1 MTGTFK
7 TKTRFYTSEKFLT
20 PISGR
25 KSFIESAVDFRRSL
39 IENSAM
45 SVLNADIAVKA
56 AMSAGLST
64 PSVEQSAGD
73 GDGKKRVNKGGVP
86 GMDET
91 EDGYRYIPDATWGPG
106 KTLKLFPSRDNRQ
119 SSNKVPNFGFVDQE
133 PIVTPEQYVQQM
145 EKKPK
150 IRMSKYKVNSRTG
163 EPIDDTEV
171 EFDRMRFGKT
181 FDINPDASD
190 EVEELASE
198 EIQEKSLGRTL
209 KQRMP
214 GGSLVGR
221 AAARFGVIMDELGK
235 MRCPPGTPA
244 ANQFTDMTGSNCFGT
259 SPGTLISEAINLAQ
273 RLVPD
278 DDPRR
283 SSGTTRR
290 IVNMMFDLDN
300 GIFGN
305 NVWYHADGTR
315 MKHGEWRKFREAGG
329 VAKNERWMLN
339 GVDRT
344 LSELDSQDARME
356 DLYRRLGVDTDDARK
371 ATNEDVFDAFQK
383 LRDSGVIRARLD
395 GRPTPAQVEAM
406 MTSRLKNMDAHWIA
420 RTDAE
425 KKALLDIEV
434 KRYRELERAHIE
446 AFLDEVIKNPEHM
459 KTIGRVTF
467 NPTGKDRAS
476 FGIDRIGPDGKPVGS
491 INIDIPSSMEF
502 QDSMLPNLS
511 PDERLRIWAEGGT
524 SDTLRAMAVKDFLV
538 NSNSHAGEMMAMV
551 DGGRG
556 LGRHDMKHEIAHS
569 IQAVAIFNHMK
580 RELDARGSL
589 IINRGN
595 DRPPLTITDV
605 SQLDSDMLMALMSR
619 ENFAGIDLDAL
630 KNLRS
635 RADVVAFLGGRYI
648 DQFPPGKSQRAMEIG
663 AELWALRSAGLIYG
677 DDVDAALEY
686 MDDVA
691 SGKITIDRTV
701 SDSMLT
707 RRVYEEHLDGSRRI
721 REAREARERDR
732 EYAEAALAE
741 SDRLAEEAAGST
753 DDGFF
758 DADERAAA
766 ARVSAAREAY
776 AAEKRAEVK
785 STKEKAKTMTEDEMV
800 DFLTDSTE
808 ASDMLSEMLDA
819 LEESG
824 EEADWMAVMDRDA
837 LDLMSKA
844 VIDAWVKRFT
854 VRRSPEAMEKLQK
867 MVDDKRESRG
877 TLSSE
882 KIKERQFR
890 NFKEDAEERA
900 KDMELDDLVQSYSD
914 WDELASEEGLDG
926 VDRAFRKELRDMY
939 REEYIKRRTEG
950 PDSISREDARKEFN
964 SKFKTMRKPK
974 TTAARER
981 EKRANPKKFKTH
993 NGKDGARTFATQ
1005 ERERLLEG
1013 ATTAEKVAFVEM
1025 GSGDTDVM
1033 NMMSGT
1039 EEGMAA
1045 ARAIQR
1051 RNTRLRKNGV
1061 LPDELNHHEASIEQ
1075 QVENFYIPLV
1085 ELMDKSSLSQTVEMH
1100 IDSNDDAAS
1109 YVTDLLNGNPP
1120 EFTVG
1125 IGTGTLVTDKTDF
1138 SDGKKI
1144 IIRVPEGSRALFP
1157 DWSFYSDSDNGEQ
1170 KMMIPP
1176 SKFHLVEVRDDGTV
1190 VLEVGE
1196 QRGTEEILR
1205 DAVDEIGPGAG
1216 GAGDVAYRQGLQ
1228 KKVDRVVEK
1237 RIAERRA
1244 QGIFDP
1250 EKRSPVEE
1258 ERFSASADNATAAA
1272 GFTPD
1277 APPRPTTPP
1286 PTRPAPKRGVDR
1298 KRSTAA
1304 IDRAKD
1310 SLSAQQ
1316 ELDAINAFITGEGAY
1331 QGRTNF
1337 IGTKVGSIMESN
1349 FGTRNISELTEEQ
1362 KYDLIDLI
1370 SEAMSKAP
1378 SDQQR
1383 GLSQARSRIQ
1393 DHVDISKMMS
1403 DNNYSDPYAGGS
1415 GFGMTDYL
1423 DPNYIPPD
1431 NRRMS
1436 SGAKWGQ
1443 MPSSNEQISRLLNSA
1458 NNDGFNEIY
1467 GPPQTREERIA
1478 QMAEM
1483 QSEVLSSLRE
1493 IADNIPGSGNELG
1506 LSASNIDPVIL
1517 DLVKNSSDEEL
1528 YEIIS
1533 KAAMDLHQSFDAR
1546 PRVRMRE
1553 DELEKFIETQRYG
1566 RESSFDSGPTT
1577 FSSGLVRRGIKARAK
1592 ERAVEMIAERIG
1604 KDEDSREIA
1613 EMVLNTASALKY
1625 GPEAALT
1632 RLAID
1637 LGRRGS
1643 RDIAERTVQELVERG
1658 KITDEQAKSIMSK
1671 IDKVAPE
1678 GLPDPLKRGVGR
1690 AARAAADALDTPENR
1705 ERLDNARQAAG
1716 EAADRAR
1723 EAVGEG
1729 ARNLAER
1736 GRERLR
1742 RLRERDDRGELPS
1755 SPEDVPFGDF
1765 DPADSTFSS
1774 GRRLDRRV
1782 SNSEVGRERI
1792 MDGAKKTR
1800 TRFSSGATP
1809 EKKEPKKPSRPREP
1823 DNGPMTGKFIEIFR
1837 GVKSY
1842 QEMLDRYNEQEV
1854 IFFDYETTGF
1864 DPKVERPVQIGAVK
1878 MKGGKVV
1885 ARFNVFSNPEKELSD
1900 WSKENL
1906 VDADGNPL
1914 TNEWLSGQ
1922 PSISEAHQQL
1932 VDFFGPDALL
1942 GGQYTPFDLGFL
1954 EESLKSAGIEW
1965 KPAGVIDS
1973 KALADELLPKWTPE
1987 SGDGPFALNDDG
1999 TKFATNSLGPLS
2011 EYLGV
2016 DLKAWHT
2023 ADADSEA
2030 SAMIVQKILER
2041 AAVREDTPKHLINVE
2056 NLPAVVAERRAK
2068 HKLAM
2073 DKYFADMKQYNA
2085 DMEEFKASQDRGR
2098 FSSGRTDLMGGR
2110 ENPRSISVDKRYGDT
2125 SGSRD
2130 FSQEQLKT
2138 IDAINERL
2146 SNSGINFEWISL
2158 ENEDGTATSS
2168 PLVNFADRP
2177 IVAVRIDEDTVVP
2190 FYRSTGLSG
2199 KDQDLYPA
2207 GKWYPFWGYSSGSN
2221 LFIKDEGMQDYYG
2234 VPELEDISK
2243 QLDILTEGL
2252 PKLRNAEWR
2261 NVENLEE
2268 RKPHP
2273 VYGTTSG
2280 SMNEDFL
2287 TLINNTSKRSPEL
2300 NPNSI
2305 SWSKKRAGQIISSER
2320 RKKEKSTQRFS
2331 SGGRISSNQSI
2342 YTREGGRPS
2351 DKLETSSLL
2360 RKSSDGKESS
2370 AVEVNGK
2377 TYDIKMKETGDG
2389 VSFFVEDENGKQI
2402 AEIAL
2407 DSNPSSYYSSIV
2419 SVSAQ
2424 KDAQEQ
2430 GALEAILDS
2439 LLINN
2444 PETTFRDSKN
2454 TKAWFKYVTND
2465 MADYGLKGNRQVG
2478 FFGKF
2483 SDGERANPDG
2493 DYVFASSLRVKPKKV
2508 SSKSIVSGS
2517 GFTEV
2522 EYSWNGDVYDIA
2534 GESVSFGVPEE
2545 VEFDDASIKKI
2556 PLNPFKILELD
2567 PTSQEGREASLNWMS
2582 AIHGAGTLVLQDGEK
2597 FNASTYVSALMYAA
2611 SKGDSKAKEE
2621 FEALIERSNNI
2632 LKKLKEKEPPVSNP
2646 EKALP
2651 LNSRLV
2657 HQTSYKPTIDKDGY
2671 LVLRPLEDFPQR
2683 APDGSEITV
2692 NRTTLHTAINHLAEG
2707 HMFRTETQGKS
2718 YVVIMPLDSF
2728 VEQNPDSLEN
2738 LHVVDTAITPPPGDG
2753 LRLAP
2758 GTFKIIEIN
2767 ETDNGRKMV
2776 EDALRED
2783 GVNVLQGGERGSGTP
2798 GADEA
2803 AMIRAQ
2809 MLGIPTS
2816 VASDLDITIYETL
2829 NRSNINQNMQYSDVP
2844 ASTEIM
2850 QTASKNTLMRMANRT
2865 ENSWTAF
2872 EKKTETSFSSGKKET
2887 RTSKEILD
2895 EAAGLGINWQGKT
2908 IGTSQ
2913 EDVDRRVTS
2922 SIKMLRRS
2930 KELGLTDVPE
2940 LSDDIKK
2947 IFNDYA
2953 DGKISLKGMREA
2965 ILFTDPKDDGLRQW
2979 AFGKQQLPIGW
2990 RVAAAREIALSQN
3003 DTELVKRIDDFIAF
3017 MGDIDNVSD
3026 EKLEELIRK
3035 ASVDFGKNMGSPII
3049 QTPDVKRIIRGAG
3062 GVTVHDT
3069 EERRL
3074 DNLSG
3079 TTWMGDS
3086 ITISARRKA
3095 ETMYGLPFAGENT
3108 PEDRALTAMR
3118 PISGHSL
3125 PKDSHLAREKRM
3137 KKIYGE
3143 DFVTMYD
3150 FPIGSDVADLSQ
3162 TAKYGRSHIVLSD
3175 AVNERTKVVNG
3186 DAVARFGSDGAAVAE
3201 IESVGESGIA
3211 YADPAGMLFSS
3222 MTGDSGA
3229 SIAGPLDPSF
3239 AYAGKYNETA
3249 TLGTFDPGEVRAVY
3263 IADIGQTRR
3272 EIGEVPQA
3280 INPDY
3285 YGNLSV
3291 IFDFAR
3297 TRDEILDSRGTELVA
3312 QIGEPR
3318 GTNGQMGVLEY
3329 LHPENVELFNSSM
3342 TSAWLD
3348 RYDEVFGDIPREV
3361 LIPKDEPGTTPYEA
3375 YLRAKITQ
3383 FDKSGKGTLKEN
3395 AATFGEKRDGREFG
3409 LEVLEEE
3416 LDRAVTARKNRT
3428 ASGERFSS
3436 GATGRSSAK
3445 PASTDGPRAN
3455 KPKRVKKYKGYELK
3469 EPDNPEPKPGEFPDD
3484 VVEAAKKH
3492 RAEIEKVE
3500 AEITKL
3506 LIDLAE
3512 KNNARM
3518 EGLDFRL
3525 KALKSLM
3532 RKIAAE
3538 KDSEHGGDAQ
3548 KAAEAMSDVVRYT
3561 MSYGEEDYV
3570 AGVKD
3575 VVEQMQKLGYD
3586 LRIKNYW
3593 QSDDPYQ
3600 GINVAVTHPDGT
3612 KFELQFH
3619 TPQSVAE
3626 KEKIHLMYEDYRGS
3640 TDPKQR
3646 WELYQ
3651 KMVEIANK
3659 IGVPIPPEELLSIG
3673 EIKVQPFS

>member
-1 MTGTFK
+1 
-7 TKTRFYTSEKFLT
+7 
-20 PISGR
+20 
-25 KSFIESAVDFRRSL
+25 
-39 IENSAM
+39 
-45 SVLNADIAVKA
+45 
-56 AMSAGLST
+56 
-64 PSVEQSAGD
+64 
-73 GDGKKRVNKGGVP
+73 
-86 GMDET
+86 
-91 EDGYRYIPDATWGPG
+91 
-106 KTLKLFPSRDNRQ
+106 
-119 SSNKVPNFGFVDQE
+119 
-133 PIVTPEQYVQQM
+133 
-145 EKKPK
+145 
-150 IRMSKYKVNSRTG
+150 
-163 EPIDDTEV
+163 
-171 EFDRMRFGKT
+171 
-181 FDINPDASD
+181 
-190 EVEELASE
+190 
-198 EIQEKSLGRTL
+198 
-209 KQRMP
+209 
-214 GGSLVGR
+214 
-221 AAARFGVIMDELGK
+221 
-235 MRCPPGTPA
+235 
-244 ANQFTDMTGSNCFGT
+244 
-259 SPGTLISEAINLAQ
+259 
-273 RLVPD
+273 
-278 DDPRR
+278 
-283 SSGTTRR
+283 
-290 IVNMMFDLDN
+290 
-300 GIFGN
+300 
-305 NVWYHADGTR
+305 
-315 MKHGEWRKFREAGG
+315 
-329 VAKNERWMLN
+329 
-339 GVDRT
+339 
-344 LSELDSQDARME
+344 
-356 DLYRRLGVDTDDARK
+356 
-371 ATNEDVFDAFQK
+371 
-383 LRDSGVIRARLD
+383 
-395 GRPTPAQVEAM
+395 
-406 MTSRLKNMDAHWIA
+406 
-420 RTDAE
+420 
-425 KKALLDIEV
+425 
-434 KRYRELERAHIE
+434 
-446 AFLDEVIKNPEHM
+446 
-459 KTIGRVTF
+459 
-467 NPTGKDRAS
+467 
-476 FGIDRIGPDGKPVGS
+476 
-491 INIDIPSSMEF
+491 
-502 QDSMLPNLS
+502 
-511 PDERLRIWAEGGT
+511 
-524 SDTLRAMAVKDFLV
+524 
-538 NSNSHAGEMMAMV
+538 
-551 DGGRG
+551 
-556 LGRHDMKHEIAHS
+556 
-569 IQAVAIFNHMK
+569 
-580 RELDARGSL
+580 
-589 IINRGN
+589 
-595 DRPPLTITDV
+595 
-605 SQLDSDMLMALMSR
+605 
-619 ENFAGIDLDAL
+619 
-630 KNLRS
+630 
-635 RADVVAFLGGRYI
+635 
-648 DQFPPGKSQRAMEIG
+648 
-663 AELWALRSAGLIYG
+663 
-677 DDVDAALEY
+677 
-686 MDDVA
+686 
-691 SGKITIDRTV
+691 
-701 SDSMLT
+701 
-707 RRVYEEHLDGSRRI
+707 
-721 REAREARERDR
+721 
-732 EYAEAALAE
+732 
-741 SDRLAEEAAGST
+741 
-753 DDGFF
+753 
-758 DADERAAA
+758 
-766 ARVSAAREAY
+766 
-776 AAEKRAEVK
+776 
-785 STKEKAKTMTEDEMV
+785 
-800 DFLTDSTE
+800 
-808 ASDMLSEMLDA
+808 
-819 LEESG
+819 
-824 EEADWMAVMDRDA
+824 
-837 LDLMSKA
+837 
-844 VIDAWVKRFT
+844 
-854 VRRSPEAMEKLQK
+854 
-867 MVDDKRESRG
+867 
-877 TLSSE
+877 
-882 KIKERQFR
+882 
-890 NFKEDAEERA
+890 
-900 KDMELDDLVQSYSD
+900 
-914 WDELASEEGLDG
+914 
-926 VDRAFRKELRDMY
+926 
-939 REEYIKRRTEG
+939 
-950 PDSISREDARKEFN
+950 
-964 SKFKTMRKPK
+964 
-974 TTAARER
+974 
-981 EKRANPKKFKTH
+981 
-993 NGKDGARTFATQ
+993 
-1005 ERERLLEG
+1005 
-1013 ATTAEKVAFVEM
+1013 M
-1025 GSGDTDVM
+1025 G
-1033 NMMSGT
+1033 
-1039 EEGMAA
+1039 
-1045 ARAIQR
+1045 
-1051 RNTRLRKNGV
+1051 
-1061 LPDELNHHEASIEQ
+1061 
-1075 QVENFYIPLV
+1075 
-1085 ELMDKSSLSQTVEMH
+1085 
-1100 IDSNDDAAS
+1100 
-1109 YVTDLLNGNPP
+1109 
-1120 EFTVG
+1120 
-1125 IGTGTLVTDKTDF
+1125 
-1138 SDGKKI
+1138 
-1144 IIRVPEGSRALFP
+1144 
-1157 DWSFYSDSDNGEQ
+1157 
-1170 KMMIPP
+1170 
-1176 SKFHLVEVRDDGTV
+1176 
-1190 VLEVGE
+1190 
-1196 QRGTEEILR
+1196 
-1205 DAVDEIGPGAG
+1205 
-1216 GAGDVAYRQGLQ
+1216 
-1228 KKVDRVVEK
+1228 
-1237 RIAERRA
+1237 
-1244 QGIFDP
+1244 
-1250 EKRSPVEE
+1250 
-1258 ERFSASADNATAAA
+1258 
-1272 GFTPD
+1272 
-1277 APPRPTTPP
+1277 
-1286 PTRPAPKRGVDR
+1286 
-1298 KRSTAA
+1298 
-1304 IDRAKD
+1304 
-1310 SLSAQQ
+1310 
-1316 ELDAINAFITGEGAY
+1316 
-1331 QGRTNF
+1331 
-1337 IGTKVGSIMESN
+1337 
-1349 FGTRNISELTEEQ
+1349 
-1362 KYDLIDLI
+1362 
-1370 SEAMSKAP
+1370 KAP

-1403 DNNYSDPYAGGS
+1403 DNNYSDPYADGS
-1415 GFGMTDYL
+1415 SFDVNRYL
-1423 DPNYIPPD
+1423 GLDSDGLPPD

-1566 RESSFDSGPTT
+1566 RESSFDSGATT

-1690 AARAAADALDTPENR
+1690 VARAAADALDTPENR

-1755 SPEDVPFGDF
+1755 SSEDVPFGDF

-1823 DNGPMTGKFIEIFR
+1823 DNGPMTGKFIDIFR

-1885 ARFNVFSNPEKELSD
+1885 ARFNIFSNPEKELSD

-1922 PSISEAHQQL
+1922 PSISQAHQQL

-2073 DKYFADMKQYNA
+2073 DKYFADMKTYKAEMEAYNA
-2085 DMEEFKASQDRGR
+2085 SQRKETPSSGER
-2098 FSSGRTDLMGGR
+2098 FSSGATPNAQKIFAGRSQSGIPEKAKETLQKNIDEKRAQIDDMEELNRRLRLAMEELQATGSWQGEKYDIRINDQGIKPPVTATKEELEAQAVRNGVTLDEEIADYVQDIESAGRDRRANIDSIEKEVKKLEDTKDFITKNRQDNAFHIEELLTDPAIAEELRRRSSEVNALPYREREQRFTDPNDPDAVYVLHWGATEFQGGVLDPSRSRGQLGAGIQGNTRQINDETARAMVGKRNSAKRDMSILEDMKRQAENNNGVIDFNEIAKTDPKDTLRAGRARLLFGVSRRDGDVPTANADAYRISQIDSQIGSEKRVIDRLDKIADQLIADDYQYSSTYRASGLQDLFSSYGGR
-2110 ENPRSISVDKRYGDT
+2110 YSEEGTDEWGNSVGKSSSTGIHIFRVKIGEDATEENSVGETHLVGKHTPIASLVADNDPDPKNPASDT
-2125 SGSRD
+2125 WAGWVD
-2130 FSQEQLKT
+2130 M
-2138 IDAINERL
+2138 AIQADIAERAK
-2146 SNSGINFEWISL
+2146 S
-2158 ENEDGTATSS
+2158 SS
-2168 PLVNFADRP
+2168 PL
-2177 IVAVRIDEDTVVP
+2177 
-2190 FYRSTGLSG
+2190 SG
-2199 KDQDLYPA
+2199 
-2207 GKWYPFWGYSSGSN
+2207 
-2221 LFIKDEGMQDYYG
+2221 
-2234 VPELEDISK
+2234 
-2243 QLDILTEGL
+2243 
-2252 PKLRNAEWR
+2252 
-2261 NVENLEE
+2261 EE
-2268 RKPHP
+2268 
-2273 VYGTTSG
+2273 
-2280 SMNEDFL
+2280 
-2287 TLINNTSKRSPEL
+2287 
-2300 NPNSI
+2300 
-2305 SWSKKRAGQIISSER
+2305 
-2320 RKKEKSTQRFS
+2320 RFS
-2331 SGGRISSNQSI
+2331 SG
-2342 YTREGGRPS
+2342 
-2351 DKLETSSLL
+2351 
-2360 RKSSDGKESS
+2360 
-2370 AVEVNGK
+2370 A
-2377 TYDIKMKETGDG
+2377 TG
-2389 VSFFVEDENGKQI
+2389 Q
-2402 AEIAL
+2402 
-2407 DSNPSSYYSSIV
+2407 
-2419 SVSAQ
+2419 
-2424 KDAQEQ
+2424 
-2430 GALEAILDS
+2430 
-2439 LLINN
+2439 
-2444 PETTFRDSKN
+2444 
-2454 TKAWFKYVTND
+2454 
-2465 MADYGLKGNRQVG
+2465 
-2478 FFGKF
+2478 
-2483 SDGERANPDG
+2483 
-2493 DYVFASSLRVKPKKV
+2493 VKP
-2508 SSKSIVSGS
+2508 
-2517 GFTEV
+2517 
-2522 EYSWNGDVYDIA
+2522 A
-2534 GESVSFGVPEE
+2534 
-2545 VEFDDASIKKI
+2545 
-2556 PLNPFKILELD
+2556 
-2567 PTSQEGREASLNWMS
+2567 
-2582 AIHGAGTLVLQDGEK
+2582 
-2597 FNASTYVSALMYAA
+2597 
-2611 SKGDSKAKEE
+2611 
-2621 FEALIERSNNI
+2621 
-2632 LKKLKEKEPPVSNP
+2632 
-2646 EKALP
+2646 
-2651 LNSRLV
+2651 
-2657 HQTSYKPTIDKDGY
+2657 
-2671 LVLRPLEDFPQR
+2671 
-2683 APDGSEITV
+2683 
-2692 NRTTLHTAINHLAEG
+2692 
-2707 HMFRTETQGKS
+2707 
-2718 YVVIMPLDSF
+2718 
-2728 VEQNPDSLEN
+2728 
-2738 LHVVDTAITPPPGDG
+2738 
-2753 LRLAP
+2753 
-2758 GTFKIIEIN
+2758 
-2767 ETDNGRKMV
+2767 
-2776 EDALRED
+2776 
-2783 GVNVLQGGERGSGTP
+2783 
-2798 GADEA
+2798 
-2803 AMIRAQ
+2803 
-2809 MLGIPTS
+2809 
-2816 VASDLDITIYETL
+2816 
-2829 NRSNINQNMQYSDVP
+2829 
-2844 ASTEIM
+2844 
-2850 QTASKNTLMRMANRT
+2850 
-2865 ENSWTAF
+2865 
-2872 EKKTETSFSSGKKET
+2872 

-2895 EAAGLGINWQGKT
+2895 EAAGLDINWKGKT

-2965 ILFTDPKDDGLRQW
+2965 ILFTDPKDEGLRQW

-3062 GVTVHDT
+3062 GVTVHDS
-3069 EERRL
+3069 EERKL

-3186 DAVARFGSDGAAVAE
+3186 DAVSRFGSDGAAVAE
-3201 IESVGESGIA
+3201 IESIGESGIA

-3249 TLGTFDPGEVRAVY
+3249 TLGTFDPSEVRAVY
-3263 IADIGQTRR
+3263 VADIGQTRR
-3272 EIGEVPQA
+3272 DVGDVPQGL
-3280 INPDY
+3280 NPDF

-3395 AATFGEKRDGREFG
+3395 AATFGETRDGREFG

-3445 PASTDGPRAN
+3445 PASAEGPRAN

-3484 VVEAAKKH
+3484 VIEAAKKH

-3532 RKIAAE
+3532 RKIDAE

-3659 IGVPIPPEELLSIG
+3659 IGVPVPPEELLSIG

>member
-1 MTGTFK
+1 M
-7 TKTRFYTSEKFLT
+7 
-20 PISGR
+20 
-25 KSFIESAVDFRRSL
+25 ESAVDFRRSL

-56 AMSAGLST
+56 AMGAGLST
-64 PSVEQSAGD
+64 PSVGQSAQGD

-119 SSNKVPNFGFVDQE
+119 SSNKVPNFGFVDQD
-133 PIVTPEQYVQQM
+133 PIVTPEQYIQQM
-145 EKKPK
+145 ENKPK

-190 EVEELASE
+190 EIDELASE

-329 VAKNERWMLN
+329 VAKNERWMVN

-467 NPTGKDRAS
+467 NPTGRDRAS
-476 FGIDRIGPDGKPVGS
+476 FGIDRIGPDGNPVGS
-491 INIDIPSSMEF
+491 INIDIPTSMEF

-589 IINRGN
+589 IINRGKDKNGN
-595 DRPPLTITDV
+595 DKPPLTITDV
-605 SQLDSDMLMALMSR
+605 SQLNSDMLMALMSH
-619 ENFAGIDLDAL
+619 ENYAGIDLDAL

-648 DQFPPGKSQRAMEIG
+648 DQFPPGESQRAMEIG

-741 SDRLAEEAAGST
+741 SDRLAEEAADSA

-808 ASDMLSEMLDA
+808 TSDMLSEMLDA

-837 LDLMSKA
+837 LDEMSKA
-844 VIDAWVKRFT
+844 VVDAWVKRFT
-854 VRRSPEAMEKLQK
+854 VRRSAEAMEKLQK
-867 MVDDKRESRG
+867 MIDDKRESRG

-914 WDELASEEGLDG
+914 WDELASEEGVDG

-950 PDSISREDARKEFN
+950 PDSVSREDARKEFN

-1025 GSGDTDVM
+1025 GSGDTDVI

-1100 IDSNDDAAS
+1100 IDSNDDAAR
-1109 YVTDLLNGNPP
+1109 YVADLLNGNPP

-1196 QRGTEEILR
+1196 QRGTEEILK
-1205 DAVDEIGPGAG
+1205 DAVNEIGPGDG

-1258 ERFSASADNATAAA
+1258 ERFSASADNSAAAA

-1277 APPRPTTPP
+1277 APPRPTTPE

-1310 SLSAQQ
+1310 YPSAQQ
-1316 ELDAINAFITGEGAY
+1316 ELEAVHAFITGEGAF
-1331 QGRTNF
+1331 QNRSNA
-1337 IGTKVGSIMESN
+1337 IGLEVASIMDRA

-1370 SEAMSKAP
+1370 SERMNKAP
-1378 SDQQR
+1378 SRDQR

-1393 DHVDISKMMS
+1393 DHVDISKMMN
-1403 DNNYSDPYAGGS
+1403 DNNYSDPYSGGS
-1415 GFGMTDYL
+1415 SFNLDYL
-1423 DPNYIPPD
+1423 TADSRFRPILGGED
-1431 NRRMS
+1431 RDSFS

-1566 RESSFDSGPTT
+1566 RESSFDSSSTT

-1613 EMVLNTASALKY
+1613 EMVLNTASSLRY

-1742 RLRERDDRGELPS
+1742 RLRERDDRGEIPS

-1809 EKKEPKKPSRPREP
+1809 ERKEPKEPFKPRDP
-1823 DNGPMTGKFIEIFR
+1823 DNGPMTGKFIDIFR

-1854 IFFDYETTGF
+1854 VFFDYETTGL
-1864 DPKVERPVQIGAVK
+1864 DHTVEKPVQIGAVR

-1885 ARFNVFSNPEKELSD
+1885 ERFNIFVNPKKPLSD
-1900 WSKENL
+1900 WSLENL
-1906 VDADGNPL
+1906 KDADGNPL
-1914 TNEWLSGQ
+1914 TDEWLSGQ
-1922 PSISEAHQQL
+1922 PSIREAHEQL
-1932 VDFFGPDALL
+1932 LEFFGPDALL
-1942 GGQYTPFDLGFL
+1942 GGQYTPFDLNFL
-1954 EESLKSAGIEW
+1954 EQSLKDSGLEYT
-1965 KPAGVIDS
+1965 PAGVIDS
-1973 KALADELLPKWTPE
+1973 KPLADELLPVWTPD
-1987 SGDGPFALNDDG
+1987 GDGPSTINKNG
-1999 TKFATNSLGPLS
+1999 KRVPSNSLKPLA

-2016 DLKAWHT
+2016 ELDAWHT
-2023 ADADSEA
+2023 ADADSLA
-2030 SAMIVQKILER
+2030 SAGIVQKILER
-2041 AAVREDTPKHLINVE
+2041 AAADESVPKHLLSVE
-2056 NLPAVVAERRAK
+2056 NIPGIVAERRAK
-2068 HKLAM
+2068 HKIAM

-2085 DMEEFKASQDRGR
+2085 DMEEFKASQGGDRL
-2098 FSSGRTDLMGGR
+2098 SSGRTDLMGGR
-2110 ENPRSISVDKRYGDT
+2110 ENPRSISVDKQYGDT
-2125 SGSRD
+2125 SGSKD

-2243 QLDILTEGL
+2243 QLDSLTEGL

-2273 VYGTTSG
+2273 IYGTTSG

-2287 TLINNTSKRSPEL
+2287 TLINNTSKRYPEL

-2305 SWSKKRAGQIISSER
+2305 SWSKKRARQIISSEKKKNAKSE
-2320 RKKEKSTQRFS
+2320 RKLFSNGGEEQTDTGTRFS
-2331 SGGRISSNQSI
+2331 SGAKYQ
-2342 YTREGGRPS
+2342 
-2351 DKLETSSLL
+2351 
-2360 RKSSDGKESS
+2360 
-2370 AVEVNGK
+2370 
-2377 TYDIKMKETGDG
+2377 
-2389 VSFFVEDENGKQI
+2389 
-2402 AEIAL
+2402 EIV
-2407 DSNPSSYYSSIV
+2407 D
-2419 SVSAQ
+2419 AQ
-2424 KDAQEQ
+2424 KP
-2430 GALEAILDS
+2430 L
-2439 LLINN
+2439 
-2444 PETTFRDSKN
+2444 SK
-2454 TKAWFKYVTND
+2454 
-2465 MADYGLKGNRQVG
+2465 
-2478 FFGKF
+2478 
-2483 SDGERANPDG
+2483 E
-2493 DYVFASSLRVKPKKV
+2493 KK
-2508 SSKSIVSGS
+2508 KSISEFAEDLSGEE
-2517 GFTEV
+2517 FQKE
-2522 EYSWNGDVYDIA
+2522 DVYKLDD
-2534 GESVSFGVPEE
+2534 GPKPPRPPGVPEPKPVLIIQDDEKRAKEKRRVHESMAKIFAGEMELDKDVIITAEDGTQLNIGKKVLVE
-2545 VEFDDASIKKI
+2545 VVPKADWAPGAKIKRFSKDDAAEQDELGLYDKTIEEGDLMTELQLEFRIKPLPEYNDRLIATFSDEDKRRYVSRDDGTPAIATSYRTLMQISGDDKDIKLISHDSFYVTGRAQGQGIGSAFNARNEQIYKELDVRSIFTEGSSGGGSTGAVHWPKNGFTWAGEKDKQKFMKVIDDAITEKPELFSEEERKKI
-2556 PLNPFKILELD
+2556 SSLYRKNPDTGMFETEATAEELVSFTEAKKVFADVDALILYTRPLREFAGASSGERFSSGKSDKRDTNIPVSFDKEFEFKRGKVKEEKTNRMSSGKINRDLKPGSLKKETSEIVGTDNGYSKKKFTVHEIGDEKVVFGATRDNGADLSGVTRVAINPYEISGYSN
-2567 PTSQEGREASLNWMS
+2567 TSQEGREFAMKWTAAHAAQMAENNNK
-2582 AIHGAGTLVLQDGEK
+2582 T
-2597 FNASTYVSALMYAA
+2597 STKVDALLYAA
-2611 SKGDSKAKEE
+2611 ARGDSDAMSE
-2621 FEALIERSNNI
+2621 FELLAAKGERLIEEERNMQSRETLGWERPWPGNPDWRRNDMYMDASEEAI
-2632 LKKLKEKEPPVSNP
+2632 EKEGLADLGV
-2646 EKALP
+2646 EDLY
-2651 LNSRLV
+2651 LV
-2657 HQTSYKPTIDKDGY
+2657 HETSYDLVEDADGN
-2671 LVLRPLEDFPQR
+2671 LVLRPLGDHELKKM
-2683 APDGSEITV
+2683 DGSPGEYH
-2692 NRTTLHTAINHLAEG
+2692 RDTLHFALNHIAGG
-2707 HMFRTETQGKS
+2707 HMMRPEAQGN
-2718 YVVIMPLDSF
+2718 VIIVPLSA
-2728 VEQNPDSLEN
+2728 VLEKNPDSLDA
-2738 LHVVDTAITPPPGDG
+2738 LFAVDTYLVPKPGEPLVIPKG
-2753 LRLAP
+2753 A
-2758 GTFKIIEIN
+2758 FKTVPKGSSNPRE
-2767 ETDNGRKMV
+2767 EAEK
-2776 EDALRED
+2776 ALKEM
-2783 GVNVLQGGERGSGTP
+2783 
-2798 GADEA
+2798 GA
-2803 AMIRAQ
+2803 
-2809 MLGIPTS
+2809 T
-2816 VASDLDITIYETL
+2816 
-2829 NRSNINQNMQYSDVP
+2829 
-2844 ASTEIM
+2844 
-2850 QTASKNTLMRMANRT
+2850 
-2865 ENSWTAF
+2865 
-2872 EKKTETSFSSGKKET
+2872 
-2887 RTSKEILD
+2887 
-2895 EAAGLGINWQGKT
+2895 
-2908 IGTSQ
+2908 
-2913 EDVDRRVTS
+2913 
-2922 SIKMLRRS
+2922 
-2930 KELGLTDVPE
+2930 
-2940 LSDDIKK
+2940 K
-2947 IFNDYA
+2947 IFQEGDSYSSRGVDA
-2953 DGKISLKGMREA
+2953 RISQLASEMGVQSTIHANIVHSYMEA
-2965 ILFTDPKDDGLRQW
+2965 R
-2979 AFGKQQLPIGW
+2979 
-2990 RVAAAREIALSQN
+2990 
-3003 DTELVKRIDDFIAF
+3003 
-3017 MGDIDNVSD
+3017 VSD
-3026 EKLEELIRK
+3026 SE
-3035 ASVDFGKNMGSPII
+3035 
-3049 QTPDVKRIIRGAG
+3049 
-3062 GVTVHDT
+3062 
-3069 EERRL
+3069 
-3074 DNLSG
+3074 
-3079 TTWMGDS
+3079 
-3086 ITISARRKA
+3086 
-3095 ETMYGLPFAGENT
+3095 
-3108 PEDRALTAMR
+3108 PE
-3118 PISGHSL
+3118 
-3125 PKDSHLAREKRM
+3125 
-3137 KKIYGE
+3137 Y
-3143 DFVTMYD
+3143 
-3150 FPIGSDVADLSQ
+3150 
-3162 TAKYGRSHIVLSD
+3162 
-3175 AVNERTKVVNG
+3175 
-3186 DAVARFGSDGAAVAE
+3186 
-3201 IESVGESGIA
+3201 
-3211 YADPAGMLFSS
+3211 
-3222 MTGDSGA
+3222 
-3229 SIAGPLDPSF
+3229 
-3239 AYAGKYNETA
+3239 
-3249 TLGTFDPGEVRAVY
+3249 
-3263 IADIGQTRR
+3263 
-3272 EIGEVPQA
+3272 
-3280 INPDY
+3280 
-3285 YGNLSV
+3285 
-3291 IFDFAR
+3291 
-3297 TRDEILDSRGTELVA
+3297 
-3312 QIGEPR
+3312 
-3318 GTNGQMGVLEY
+3318 
-3329 LHPENVELFNSSM
+3329 
-3342 TSAWLD
+3342 
-3348 RYDEVFGDIPREV
+3348 
-3361 LIPKDEPGTTPYEA
+3361 
-3375 YLRAKITQ
+3375 
-3383 FDKSGKGTLKEN
+3383 
-3395 AATFGEKRDGREFG
+3395 
-3409 LEVLEEE
+3409 
-3416 LDRAVTARKNRT
+3416 AVTARELAQMSPNARMRLADNDRFSSVKTETDNT
-3428 ASGERFSS
+3428 RFSS

-3445 PASTDGPRAN
+3445 PASAEGPRAN

-3570 AGVKD
+3570 DGVKD

-3659 IGVPIPPEELLSIG
+3659 IGVPVPPEELLSIG